1 MIALWIALGFS
12 LCYFLLQVYYLFY
25 WNKTPKISIPP
36 SYTPTD
42 GVTVVIVARNEA
54 QSIEECVKSIL
65 RQDYPHHLYEIII
78 VDDHSTDTT
87 VDIVTGIQEDHIRL
101 FQLKDYHD
109 YIKTPAYKKSGITL
123 AVNKSLFETIVVTD
137 ADCMHEENWLRTIM
151 YAFHK
156 EDSVFQTAPVILSP
170 GRSMLEKMQEME
182 QLTLMLITGAGIT
195 SGLHPM
201 ANGANMAFRKSAFLQ
216 VKGYEGNEQYA
227 SGDDMF
233 LIEKMHAAFPGK
245 IAFAK
250 SPDAS
255 VHTAGKKDWSS
266 LLKQRLRWAGKNKG
280 LKNKAIRRI
289 WTFVGAYHVLL
300 LVLFITALFHL
311 TSSWP
316 FLLLFCAKW
325 TADYMLIASST
336 AFFRRTSLLRYFVP
350 IQFLYTWYV
359 LRLGLMMMMGK
370 RGDWER

>member
-12 LCYFLLQVYYLFY
+12 IGYFLLQVYYLFF
-25 WNKTPKISIPP
+25 WNKTPKISAPP
-36 SYTPTD
+36 SYNPTE

-54 QSIEECVKSIL
+54 QSIEVCVHSIL
-65 RQDYPHHLYEIII
+65 RQQYPDHLYEIII
-78 VDDHSTDTT
+78 IDDHSIDTT
-87 VDIVTGIQEDHIRL
+87 VDIVNGMPDNHLRL
-101 FQLKDYHD
+101 FHLKDYPT
-109 YIKTPAYKKSGITL
+109 YIKAPAFKKSGITL
-123 AVNKSLFETIVVTD
+123 AVDKAKYETIVVTD
-137 ADCMHEENWLRTIM
+137 ADCMHEENWLLTIM

-156 EDSVFQTAPVILSP
+156 ENIVFQTSPVILSP

-216 VKGYEGNEQYA
+216 VHGYEDNHRYA

-233 LIEKMHAAFPGK
+233 LIEKMSIAFPNK
-245 IAFAK
+245 ISFAK
-250 SPDAS
+250 SQQAT
-255 VHTAGKKDWSS
+255 VYTEGKKDWPS
-266 LLKQRLRWAGKNKG
+266 LIKQRLRWAGKNKG

-300 LVLFITALFHL
+300 LLLFITALFHV

-325 TADYMLIASST
+325 TADYMLITSAT
-336 AFFRRTSLLRYFVP
+336 VFFRRTSLLRYFVP
-350 IQFLYTWYV
+350 LQFLYTCYV
-359 LRLGLMMMMGK
+359 LRLGLMLMLGRK
-370 RGDWER
+370 GDWER